1 MDYRDLVAAAR
12 LTIVEVGPNAFLETA
27 DVVIDVRESHETA
40 AGTIGG
46 AIALSRGM
54 LEGRVGDLVPDRA
67 TRIGLYCSSGWRS
80 ALAAKSLKDMGYSS
94 VVNLDGGFDAWKAAG
109 LPWTIPDVLTA
120 DQTARYARHTRL
132 AEVGER
138 GQQALLD
145 SRVAVVGAG
154 GLGSPVLLYL
164 AAAGVGSLTIIDD
177 DHVDISN
184 LQRQVVHSVD
194 RVGWAKTESARR
206 AVEAI
211 NRDVSVTE
219 QRVRITGENAA
230 SLLAGHDVIV
240 DGTDNLA
247 ARYVIGDS
255 ARQLEIPV
263 VHGSVFRFE
272 GQVTVFGTG
281 GPCYRCLFPDM
292 PPPELA
298 PSCADA
304 GVLGVLPAVI
314 GSLQATETLK
324 LLLGIG
330 ASLEG
335 RLVLYD
341 ALSQQFTEMRV
352 AQADE
357 CVGCGG
363 AARATSAV

>member
-12 LTIVEVGPNAFLETA
+12 RDIDEADPASFLA
-27 DVVIDVRESHETA
+27 AVDVVLDVRESHETA
-40 AGTIGG
+40 AGVIGG

-54 LEGRVGDLVPDRA
+54 LEGRIVDLIPDRS
-67 TRIGLYCSSGWRS
+67 TRVGLYCSSGWRS
-80 ALAAKSLKDMGYSS
+80 ALAAKSLQEMGYAA
-94 VVNLDGGFDAWKAAG
+94 VTNLAGGFDAWKEAG
-109 LPWTIPDVLTA
+109 LPWSVPDVLTA

-138 GQQALLD
+138 GQQALLEG
-145 SRVAVVGAG
+145 RVAVVGAG

-164 AAAGVGSLTIIDD
+164 AAAGVGSLTVIDD

-184 LQRQVVHSVD
+184 LQRQVVHSVE

-206 AVEAI
+206 AIEAV
-211 NRDVSVTE
+211 NRDVTVVEHRLRVTE
-219 QRVRITGENAA
+219 DNAA
-230 SLLAGHDVIV
+230 SLLADHDVIV
-240 DGTDNLA
+240 DGTDNLS
-247 ARYVIGDS
+247 ARYVIGDA
-255 ARQLEIPV
+255 ARRLGIPV

-272 GQVTVFGTG
+272 GQVTVFGAS

-298 PSCADA
+298 PNCADA

-314 GSLQATETLK
+314 GSLQATEALK
-324 LLLGIG
+324 LLLGLG
-330 ASLEG
+330 ESLEG

-341 ALSQQFTEMRV
+341 ALGQEFTEMRI

-363 AARATSAV
+363 AVQARS

>member
-1 MDYRDLVAAAR
+1 MDYRELVASAR
-12 LTIVEVGPNAFLETA
+12 RDITEADPVAFVGLV

-40 AGTIGG
+40 AGVIGG

-54 LEGRVGDLVPDRA
+54 LEGRIGDLVPDRA
-67 TRIGLYCSSGWRS
+67 TRVGLYCSSGWRS
-80 ALAAKSLKDMGYSS
+80 ALAAKSLQEMGYST
-94 VVNLDGGFDAWKAAG
+94 VVNLAGGFDAWKEEG
-109 LPWTIPDVLTA
+109 LPWSVPDVLTA

-154 GLGSPVLLYL
+154 GLGSPVMLYL
-164 AAAGVGSLTIIDD
+164 AAAGVGSLTVVDD

-184 LQRQVVHSVD
+184 LQRQVVHSVE
-194 RVGWAKTESARR
+194 RIGWAKTESARR
-206 AVEAI
+206 AIEAI
-211 NRDVSVTE
+211 NRDVSVIE
-219 QRVRITGENAA
+219 HRVRITEDNAA
-230 SLLAGHDVIV
+230 SLLANHDVIV

-247 ARYVIGDS
+247 ARYVIGDT
-255 ARQLEIPV
+255 ARQLGIPL

-272 GQVTVFGTG
+272 GQVTVFGAD

-298 PSCADA
+298 PNCADA

-324 LLLGIG
+324 LLLGVG

-341 ALSQQFTEMRV
+341 ALSQEFTEVRLS
-352 AQADE
+352 QADE

-363 AARATSAV
+363 TVGARS